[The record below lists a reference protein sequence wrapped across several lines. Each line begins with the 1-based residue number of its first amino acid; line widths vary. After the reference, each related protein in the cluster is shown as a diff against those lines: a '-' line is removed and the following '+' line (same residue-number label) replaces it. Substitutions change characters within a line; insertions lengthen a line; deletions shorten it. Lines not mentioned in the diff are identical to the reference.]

1 VSGAPAPERFDHE
14 TFLANLTRR
23 PGVYQM
29 LDVDGDVLYVG
40 KARNL
45 KNRVSSYF
53 RASGLAAKTL
63 AMVARIADV
72 RITITA
78 TETEALLLEQS
89 LIKKE
94 RPPYNI
100 VLRDDKSY
108 PYIHLTPH
116 DDFPR
121 LQFYRGSRKRPGK
134 FFGPYP
140 SAGSVRRT
148 LNSLEK
154 VFQLRNCTDS
164 YFKNRSR
171 PCLQHQIQRCS
182 APCVGFVDAD
192 EYQEDVRH
200 AVQFLEGRSEEAIR
214 ELERDMQSAAEAL
227 EFERAAKYR
236 NRIRQL
242 RRVQQQQDVVG
253 EEGDADVLVAVEQ
266 PGGMCVQV
274 MSIRGGQLLGSRDWF
289 PRDELGGGL
298 EAVLTAFT
306 SQYYFGEGGA
316 VREIP
321 REIITSHE
329 LEDAALLSEAL
340 SEVAGY
346 RVRLASQVRTQRARW
361 VRLALTNAEENL
373 GRHLADKDN
382 VRARFDALTKGLRL
396 EVQAKRLEC
405 FDISHTM
412 GENTVASCV
421 VFDENGPLKSDY
433 RRFNIDGI
441 TGGDDYAAMDQALR
455 RRYRQLKKGEAP
467 LPDILFI
474 DGGKGQLTQAR
485 NVLAELEIE
494 GVRLIGVAKG
504 PTRKAGLESI
514 IDGDTGVEIVIP
526 PTGPAMHLIQH
537 IRDEAHRFAITGHRQ
552 RRGKQRTTSE
562 LEEIDGVGPKRRRAL
577 LQHFGGIRGIR
588 GASIEELTRVQGISR
603 ALAEQIYGAFHE
615 V

>member
-1 VSGAPAPERFDHE
+1 MDLLHPHGAAAARAAADPRGPAPAPPRGLREAPGLARHPARAPPGDHAPARLPAHALHRHRRRGGGAAGDPSHGRRRAHRPDPAHARRPGAALGADRPGAEGPSGEGDGVRAALRHVGRHAHRARRRRGRALPPCGARPGGPADQPAARRVHPARAPGQARRAHRRRDARARGPGAQGDLRAPAHGHPAPGGAPRAGGRRGARRSPRRRSLDARLSDLRRGGPRPRPARLHGHAGSRPRAHVALPAAGALAAGRRVPAGAARAPAATGRSPRRVSIPEEEGAVRDGDRRPFDHE

-29 LDVDGDVLYVG
+29 LDADGAVLYVG

-63 AMVARIADV
+63 AMVSRIADV
-72 RITITA
+72 RITVTA

-116 DDFPR
+116 EDFPR

-164 YFKNRSR
+164 YFRNRSR

-182 APCVGFVDAD
+182 APCVGLVTAE

-214 ELERDMQSAAEAL
+214 ELERAMHGAAADL

-253 EEGDADVLVAVEQ
+253 EEGDADVIVAVEQ

-274 MSIRGGQLLGSRDWF
+274 MSIRSGQLLGSRDWF
-289 PRDELGGGL
+289 P
-298 EAVLTAFT
+298 
-306 SQYYFGEGGA
+306 
-316 VREIP
+316 
-321 REIITSHE
+321 
-329 LEDAALLSEAL
+329 
-340 SEVAGY
+340 
-346 RVRLASQVRTQRARW
+346 
-361 VRLALTNAEENL
+361 
-373 GRHLADKDN
+373 K
-382 VRARFDALTKGLRL
+382 
-396 EVQAKRLEC
+396 
-405 FDISHTM
+405 
-412 GENTVASCV
+412 
-421 VFDENGPLKSDY
+421 
-433 RRFNIDGI
+433 
-441 TGGDDYAAMDQALR
+441 
-455 RRYRQLKKGEAP
+455 
-467 LPDILFI
+467 
-474 DGGKGQLTQAR
+474 
-485 NVLAELEIE
+485 
-494 GVRLIGVAKG
+494 
-504 PTRKAGLESI
+504 
-514 IDGDTGVEIVIP
+514 
-526 PTGPAMHLIQH
+526 
-537 IRDEAHRFAITGHRQ
+537 
-552 RRGKQRTTSE
+552 
-562 LEEIDGVGPKRRRAL
+562 
-577 LQHFGGIRGIR
+577 
-588 GASIEELTRVQGISR
+588 
-603 ALAEQIYGAFHE
+603 
-615 V
+615 